1 MIHPNWF
8 LLPEQIYK
16 LYLRANVFRC
26 RAHFQFACE
35 FKRDV
40 ENHTF
45 FPRTRVVNDVEDLNS
60 SEGKAAITEQHWLSH
75 CRTELI
81 QTALRRQVQDFCF
94 LLHFFFH
101 TECSPKYYVLYVV
114 FLSIIFLLS
123 QLYTISKV
131 RCFVLFLYCTVYTE
145 FVHHV

>member
-1 MIHPNWF
+1 M
-8 LLPEQIYK
+8 
-16 LYLRANVFRC
+16 FRC

-40 ENHTF
+40 ENHAF

-60 SEGKAAITEQHWLSH
+60 SEGKSSYHRAALTL
-75 CRTELI
+75 TL
-81 QTALRRQVQDFCF
+81 QDGTNPDRSEETSTRF
-94 LLHFFFH
+94 LFYYIFFFH